1 LRVFISMDTLSRYD
15 IADVISHISSKTVSS
30 GVESQEGDSFGAL
43 LTKAANG
50 IPGPK
55 TEGKVAESGT
65 NSPDFVSALKQTHE
79 KSGESVNSLDEKH
92 HSDLAA
98 LGSFYR
104 GQELGDPPELVA
116 QEKLAAD
123 SNHRIDFK
131 EHPDILNHLKSVST
145 IELESTSKIKH
156 SQSIISGEEE
166 ISISEK
172 LVRVTTLKQKR
183 PVILGPEYDDT
194 KIKSESGREGG
205 LPDYFQENALASNI
219 NSGNKDQEIDRKSH
233 LEVLSP
239 KFNGKIEG
247 TKEFTNDH
255 NLSLNKAKEFSV
267 EEGFSKLSKLEIKGD
282 SEVTEATDIG
292 LEKENQAINVGLEKE
307 NQAIDKRNYLEAEPL
322 KLLEK
327 VDGSKEFKNVQGLLG
342 RAGILRNSELVSGE
356 KHKTPQTKEGV
367 VVSKATNDSLNS
379 KEVKMSELQQK
390 NEKYHTPFYRISQDA
405 RYVEDSHSETKN
417 IINEA
422 NDYSENKKYSYMANG
437 NKYSVPEK
445 GNGVSLGKPAEMPG
459 EKYLLKEL
467 SGEVRT
473 KSEISNLVEI
483 SIKNEKIVP
492 KAELLKTIETSHN
505 LTQKNIDSNIGSVKS
520 ESIEVANQELVTS
533 NQLDRPSVLNRPEIL
548 PKPVS
553 VSNFNS
559 EIRETIIGQL
569 TKSINGVSKFKVAL
583 YPENFGKI
591 SIEISYSESAG
602 LKINMIGDN
611 PEATRI
617 LEQNLPT
624 LRDNLQSEKLSELIV
639 NLNNNRD
646 SQGFNN
652 KNGKS
657 ENGYSGDDAGKEPA
671 SAELVE
677 ASSVNSQEILTL
689 DSDDGLDTYV

>member
-1 LRVFISMDTLSRYD
+1 MDTLSRYD
-15 IADVISHISSKTVSS
+15 IADVISHISSKTVTS
-30 GVESQEGDSFGAL
+30 GVESQDGDSFGAL
-43 LTKAANG
+43 LTKATNG
-50 IPGPK
+50 IPGPN

-65 NSPDFVSALKQTHE
+65 NSPDLVSALKQTHE
-79 KSGESVNSLDEKH
+79 KSGESVKSLEEKH
-92 HSDLAA
+92 QLDLTA

-104 GQELGDPPELVA
+104 GQEFPDPSELVA
-116 QEKLAAD
+116 QGKVVGD

-145 IELESTSKIKH
+145 IELESTSKIENN
-156 SQSIISGEEE
+156 QSVILGEEE

-172 LVRVTTLKQKR
+172 LVRVTTLKHNR

-205 LPDYFQENALASNI
+205 LPDYYQEDARAANI
-219 NSGNKDQEIDRKSH
+219 NPENKDQEINRKNH
-233 LEVLSP
+233 LDVLSP

-267 EEGFSKLSKLEIKGD
+267 DEGFSKLPKLEVKGD
-282 SEVTEATDIG
+282 SEVTEA
-292 LEKENQAINVGLEKE
+292 KHVGLEKE
-307 NQAIDKRNYLEAEPL
+307 NQAIEKRNYLAADSP
-322 KLLEK
+322 KLWEK
-327 VDGSKEFKNVQGLLG
+327 VDGSKEFKNDQGLLN
-342 RAGILRNSELVSGE
+342 RAGILRNSELFSGG
-356 KHKTPQTKEGV
+356 KHKTPQAKEGV
-367 VVSKATNDSLNS
+367 VVSKSINESLDS

-390 NEKYHTPFYRISQDA
+390 NKKHHAPFYKIFHEA
-405 RYVEDSHSETKN
+405 RYVKSNHSETKN

-422 NDYSENKKYSYMANG
+422 NDYSENQKYSYMANE
-437 NKYSVPEK
+437 NKYSVSEK
-445 GNGVSLGKPAEMPG
+445 GNSVSLGKPAETLG
-459 EKYLLKEL
+459 EKYQHKEL

-473 KSEISNLVEI
+473 KSEISNPVEI
-483 SIKNEKIVP
+483 LIKSEKIVP
-492 KAELLKTIETSHN
+492 EAELRRTIGKSHN
-505 LTQKNIDSNIGSVKS
+505 STQKNNDSNIGSVKS
-520 ESIEVANQELVTS
+520 ETIEVANQELFSS
-533 NQLDRPSVLNRPEIL
+533 NQLDRSSVLNRPEIL
-548 PKPVS
+548 PKPVL

-559 EIRETIIGQL
+559 EIRETIVGQL
-569 TKSINGVSKFKVAL
+569 AKSINGVSKFKVAL

-591 SIEISYSESAG
+591 NIEISYSESAG

-639 NLNNNRD
+639 HLNHSRD
-646 SQGFNN
+646 SHGFNN

-657 ENGYSGDDAGKEPA
+657 ENEYSGDDSGKEPA

-677 ASSVNSQEILTL
+677 PSSANSQENLTL
-689 DSDDGLDTYV
+689 GSDDGLDTYV

>member
-1 LRVFISMDTLSRYD
+1 MDTLSRYD
-15 IADVISHISSKTVSS
+15 IADVVSHMSSKTATS
-30 GVESQEGDSFGAL
+30 GVESEEGDSFGAL
-43 LTKAANG
+43 LTKATNG
-50 IPGPK
+50 IPGLN

-145 IELESTSKIKH
+145 IELESTSKIENNK
-156 SQSIISGEEE
+156 SVILGEEE
-166 ISISEK
+166 LSISEK
-172 LVRVTTLKQKR
+172 LIRVTTLKHKR

-205 LPDYFQENALASNI
+205 LPNYYQEDARAANI
-219 NSGNKDQEIDRKSH
+219 NSENKDQEINRKNH
-233 LEVLSP
+233 LDVLSP
-239 KFNGKIEG
+239 KFNGEIEG
-247 TKEFTNDH
+247 TEEFTNNH
-255 NLSLNKAKEFSV
+255 KLSLNKAKEFSV
-267 EEGFSKLSKLEIKGD
+267 DEGFSKLPKLEVKGD
-282 SEVTEATDIG
+282 SEVTEAKHAG
-292 LEKENQAINVGLEKE
+292 PEKEKQAV
-307 NQAIDKRNYLEAEPL
+307 DKRNYLAADSPNL
-322 KLLEK
+322 REK
-327 VDGSKEFKNVQGLLG
+327 VDGSKEFKNDQGLLN
-342 RAGILRNSELVSGE
+342 RAGILRNSELVSDG
-356 KHKTPQTKEGV
+356 KHKTLQAKEGID
-367 VVSKATNDSLNS
+367 VSRATNEPLESE
-379 KEVKMSELQQK
+379 EVKIPELQQK
-390 NEKYHTPFYRISQDA
+390 NKKYHAPFYKISHEA
-405 RYVEDSHSETKN
+405 RYAASSRSETKN

-422 NDYSENKKYSYMANG
+422 NDYSENQKYSYMNNE

-445 GNGVSLGKPAEMPG
+445 SNGVSLGKPTEMLG
-459 EKYLLKEL
+459 EKYEFKDL
-467 SGEVRT
+467 SGAVRT
-473 KSEISNLVEI
+473 KPEISNPVEI
-483 SIKNEKIVP
+483 LIKNEKI
-492 KAELLKTIETSHN
+492 ALKSEFLRTIETSHN
-505 LTQKNIDSNIGSVKS
+505 LTQNNIDSNISSVKS
-520 ESIEVANQELVTS
+520 EAIEVVNQELFSS
-533 NQLDRPSVLNRPEIL
+533 NQLDKPSVLNRSEIL

-559 EIRETIIGQL
+559 EIQETIIGQL

-657 ENGYSGDDAGKEPA
+657 ENEYSGDDAGKETNP
-671 SAELVE
+671 AELVDS
-677 ASSVNSQEILTL
+677 SSVNSQENLAL
-689 DSDDGLDTYV
+689 GSGDGLDTYV

>member
-15 IADVISHISSKTVSS
+15 IADVVSHMSSKTVTS

-43 LTKAANG
+43 LTKATNG
-50 IPGPK
+50 IPGLN

-65 NSPDFVSALKQTHE
+65 NSPDLVSALKQTHE
-79 KSGESVNSLDEKH
+79 KSGESVKGLEEKH

-104 GQELGDPPELVA
+104 GQELPDPSDFVD
-116 QEKLAAD
+116 QGKVTAD
-123 SNHRIDFK
+123 SNHRIDF
-131 EHPDILNHLKSVST
+131 EEYPDILNHLKSVST
-145 IELESTSKIKH
+145 IELESTSKIENNK
-156 SQSIISGEEE
+156 SVILGEEE
-166 ISISEK
+166 LSISEN
-172 LVRVTTLKQKR
+172 LIRVTTLKHKR

-205 LPDYFQENALASNI
+205 LPDYYQEDARAANI
-219 NSGNKDQEIDRKSH
+219 NSENKDQEINRKNH
-233 LEVLSP
+233 LDVLSP
-239 KFNGKIEG
+239 KFNGEIEG
-247 TKEFTNDH
+247 TEEFTNDH
-255 NLSLNKAKEFSV
+255 KLSLNKAKEFSV
-267 EEGFSKLSKLEIKGD
+267 DEGFSKLPKLEVKGD
-282 SEVTEATDIG
+282 SEVTEAKHVG
-292 LEKENQAINVGLEKE
+292 PEKEKQAV
-307 NQAIDKRNYLEAEPL
+307 DKRNYLAADSPNL
-322 KLLEK
+322 REK
-327 VDGSKEFKNVQGLLG
+327 MDGSKEFKNDQGLLN
-342 RAGILRNSELVSGE
+342 RAGILRNSELFSDG
-356 KHKTPQTKEGV
+356 KHKTLQAKEGID
-367 VVSKATNDSLNS
+367 VSRATNEPLESE
-379 KEVKMSELQQK
+379 EVK
-390 NEKYHTPFYRISQDA
+390 ISHEA
-405 RYVEDSHSETKN
+405 RYAASSRSETKN

-422 NDYSENKKYSYMANG
+422 NDYSENQKYSYMNNE
-437 NKYSVPEK
+437 NKYGVPEK
-445 GNGVSLGKPAEMPG
+445 SNGVSLGKPTEMLG
-459 EKYLLKEL
+459 EKYEFKDL

-473 KSEISNLVEI
+473 KPEISNPVEI
-483 SIKNEKIVP
+483 LVKNEKI
-492 KAELLKTIETSHN
+492 ALKPEFLRTIKTSHN
-505 LTQKNIDSNIGSVKS
+505 LTQNNIDSNISSVKS
-520 ESIEVANQELVTS
+520 EAIEVVNQELFSS
-533 NQLDRPSVLNRPEIL
+533 NQLDKPSVLNRSEIL

-559 EIRETIIGQL
+559 EIQETIIGQL

-657 ENGYSGDDAGKEPA
+657 ENEYSGDDAGKETNP
-671 SAELVE
+671 AELVDP
-677 ASSVNSQEILTL
+677 SSVNSQENLAL
-689 DSDDGLDTYV
+689 GSDDGLDTYV

>member
-1 LRVFISMDTLSRYD
+1 MDTLSRYD
-15 IADVISHISSKTVSS
+15 IADVVSHMSSKTATS

-43 LTKAANG
+43 LTKATNG
-50 IPGPK
+50 IPGLN

-65 NSPDFVSALKQTHE
+65 NSPDLFSALKQTHE
-79 KSGESVNSLDEKH
+79 KSGESVKGLEEKH

-104 GQELGDPPELVA
+104 GQELPDPSDFVD
-116 QEKLAAD
+116 QGKVAAD

-131 EHPDILNHLKSVST
+131 EYPDILNHLKSVST
-145 IELESTSKIKH
+145 IELESTSKIENNK
-156 SQSIISGEEE
+156 SVILGEEE
-166 ISISEK
+166 LSISEK
-172 LVRVTTLKQKR
+172 LIRVTTLKHKR

-205 LPDYFQENALASNI
+205 LPNYYQEDARAANI
-219 NSGNKDQEIDRKSH
+219 NSENKDQEINRKNH
-233 LEVLSP
+233 LDVLSP
-239 KFNGKIEG
+239 KFNGEIEG
-247 TKEFTNDH
+247 TEEFTNDH
-255 NLSLNKAKEFSV
+255 KLSLNKAKEFSV
-267 EEGFSKLSKLEIKGD
+267 DEGFSKLPKLEVKGD
-282 SEVTEATDIG
+282 SEVTEAKHAG
-292 LEKENQAINVGLEKE
+292 PEKEKQAV
-307 NQAIDKRNYLEAEPL
+307 DKRNYLAADSPNL
-322 KLLEK
+322 REK
-327 VDGSKEFKNVQGLLG
+327 VDGSKEFKNDQGLLN
-342 RAGILRNSELVSGE
+342 RAGILRNSELVSDG
-356 KHKTPQTKEGV
+356 KHKTLQAKEGID
-367 VVSKATNDSLNS
+367 VSRATNEPLESE
-379 KEVKMSELQQK
+379 EVKIPELQQK
-390 NEKYHTPFYRISQDA
+390 NKKYHAPFYKISHEA
-405 RYVEDSHSETKN
+405 RYAASSRSETKN

-422 NDYSENKKYSYMANG
+422 NDYSENQKYSYMNNE

-445 GNGVSLGKPAEMPG
+445 SNGVSLGKSAEMLG
-459 EKYLLKEL
+459 EKYEFKDL

-473 KSEISNLVEI
+473 KPEISNPVEI
-483 SIKNEKIVP
+483 LIKNEKI
-492 KAELLKTIETSHN
+492 ALKSEFLRTIETSHN
-505 LTQKNIDSNIGSVKS
+505 LTQNNIDSNISSVKS
-520 ESIEVANQELVTS
+520 EAIEVVNQELFSS
-533 NQLDRPSVLNRPEIL
+533 NQLDKPSVLNRSEIL

-559 EIRETIIGQL
+559 EIQETIIGQL

-657 ENGYSGDDAGKEPA
+657 ENEYSGDDAGKETNP
-671 SAELVE
+671 AELVDS
-677 ASSVNSQEILTL
+677 SSVNSQENLAL
-689 DSDDGLDTYV
+689 GSGDGLDTYV

>member
-1 LRVFISMDTLSRYD
+1 MRVFISMDTLSRYD
-15 IADVISHISSKTVSS
+15 IADVISHISSKTVTS

-43 LTKAANG
+43 LTKATNG
-50 IPGPK
+50 IPGSN

-65 NSPDFVSALKQTHE
+65 NSPDFVSAVQQTHE
-79 KSGESVNSLDEKH
+79 KSGESVKSLEEKH
-92 HSDLAA
+92 PSDLVA
-98 LGSFYR
+98 LGSFDR
-104 GQELGDPPELVA
+104 GQELPDPSKLVA
-116 QEKLAAD
+116 QDKEAAEL
-123 SNHRIDFK
+123 NHRIDFK

-156 SQSIISGEEE
+156 SRSVISGEEE
-166 ISISEK
+166 ISTSEK
-172 LVRVTTLKQKR
+172 LVRVTTLKHKR

-205 LPDYFQENALASNI
+205 LPDYYQEGESAANI
-219 NSGNKDQEIDRKSH
+219 NFRNKDQEIDEKNH
-233 LEVLSP
+233 LGVLSP
-239 KFNGKIEG
+239 KLNGKIEG
-247 TKEFTNDH
+247 AQEFTNDS

-267 EEGFSKLSKLEIKGD
+267 DEGISKVPKLKVKGD
-282 SEVTEATDIG
+282 SEVTEA
-292 LEKENQAINVGLEKE
+292 QHVGLEKE
-307 NQAIDKRNYLEAEPL
+307 NQAIDKRNYLAADSP
-322 KLLEK
+322 KLWEK
-327 VDGSKEFKNVQGLLG
+327 AGGSKEFKNDLGLLN
-342 RAGILRNSELVSGE
+342 RAGILRNSEFFIGE
-356 KHKTPQTKEGV
+356 NRQTPQTKEGV
-367 VVSKATNDSLNS
+367 VFSKSTNDSLDF

-390 NEKYHTPFYRISQDA
+390 NKKRHAPFYKISHEA
-405 RYVEDSHSETKN
+405 RYMTGNYSETKN

-422 NDYSENKKYSYMANG
+422 NDDSENQKYSYTANE

-445 GNGVSLGKPAEMPG
+445 SNGVSLGKPAEMLG
-459 EKYLLKEL
+459 KKYQFKEL

-473 KSEISNLVEI
+473 KSEISNPVEI
-483 SIKNEKIVP
+483 LIKNEKVVS

-505 LTQKNIDSNIGSVKS
+505 LNLKNIDPNISSVKS
-520 ESIEVANQELVTS
+520 ESIEVANQEIFTS
-533 NQLDRPSVLNRPEIL
+533 NQLDKPSVLNRPEIL
-548 PKPVS
+548 QKPVS

-559 EIRETIIGQL
+559 EIRETIVGQL
-569 TKSINGVSKFKVAL
+569 TKSVNGVSKFKVAL

-639 NLNNNRD
+639 NLNNSRD
-646 SQGFNN
+646 SQSFNN

-657 ENGYSGDDAGKEPA
+657 ENGYSGDDAGKGPA

-677 ASSVNSQEILTL
+677 PSSLNTQENLTL
-689 DSDDGLDTYV
+689 GLDDGLDTYV

>member
-1 LRVFISMDTLSRYD
+1 MDILSRYD
-15 IADVISHISSKTVSS
+15 IADVVSHMSSKTVTS

-43 LTKAANG
+43 LTKATNG
-50 IPGPK
+50 IPGLN

-65 NSPDFVSALKQTHE
+65 NSPDHVSALKQTHE
-79 KSGESVNSLDEKH
+79 KSGESVKGLEEKH

-98 LGSFYR
+98 LSSFYR
-104 GQELGDPPELVA
+104 GQGLPDPSELVA
-116 QEKLAAD
+116 QEKVAAD

-156 SQSIISGEEE
+156 SQSVISGEEE

-172 LVRVTTLKQKR
+172 LLRVTTLKHKR

-205 LPDYFQENALASNI
+205 LPDYYQEDARAANI
-219 NSGNKDQEIDRKSH
+219 NSENKDQEINRKNH
-233 LEVLSP
+233 LDVLSP
-239 KFNGKIEG
+239 KFNGEIEG
-247 TKEFTNDH
+247 SEEFTNDH
-255 NLSLNKAKEFSV
+255 KLSLNKAKEFSV
-267 EEGFSKLSKLEIKGD
+267 DEGFSKLPKLEVKGD
-282 SEVTEATDIG
+282 SEVTEAKYVG
-292 LEKENQAINVGLEKE
+292 PEKGKQAV
-307 NQAIDKRNYLEAEPL
+307 DKRNYLAADSPNL
-322 KLLEK
+322 REK
-327 VDGSKEFKNVQGLLG
+327 VDGSKEFKNDQGLLN
-342 RAGILRNSELVSGE
+342 RAGILRNSELVSDG
-356 KHKTPQTKEGV
+356 KHKTLQAKEGID
-367 VVSKATNDSLNS
+367 VSRATNEPLESE
-379 KEVKMSELQQK
+379 EVKISELQQK
-390 NEKYHTPFYRISQDA
+390 NKKYHAPFYKISHEA
-405 RYVEDSHSETKN
+405 RYAASSRSETKN

-422 NDYSENKKYSYMANG
+422 NDYSENQKYSYMNNE

-445 GNGVSLGKPAEMPG
+445 SNGVSLGKSTEMLG
-459 EKYLLKEL
+459 EKYEFKDL

-473 KSEISNLVEI
+473 KPEISNPVEI
-483 SIKNEKIVP
+483 LIKNEKI
-492 KAELLKTIETSHN
+492 ALKSEFLRTIEKSHN
-505 LTQKNIDSNIGSVKS
+505 LTQNNIDSNISSVKS
-520 ESIEVANQELVTS
+520 EAIEVVNQELFSS
-533 NQLDRPSVLNRPEIL
+533 NQLDKPSVLNRSEIL

-559 EIRETIIGQL
+559 EIQETIIGQL

-657 ENGYSGDDAGKEPA
+657 ENEYSGDDAGKETNP
-671 SAELVE
+671 AELVDS
-677 ASSVNSQEILTL
+677 SSVNSQENLAL
-689 DSDDGLDTYV
+689 GSGDGLDTYV

>member
-1 LRVFISMDTLSRYD
+1 MRVFISMDTLSRYD
-15 IADVISHISSKTVSS
+15 IADVISHISSKTVTS

-43 LTKAANG
+43 LTKATNG
-50 IPGPK
+50 IPGPN

-79 KSGESVNSLDEKH
+79 KSGESVKSLEEKH
-92 HSDLAA
+92 HSDLVA
-98 LGSFYR
+98 LGSFDQ
-104 GQELGDPPELVA
+104 GQELPDPSELVA
-116 QEKLAAD
+116 QDKVEAD

-145 IELESTSKIKH
+145 IGLESTSKIKH
-156 SQSIISGEEE
+156 SRSVISGEDE

-172 LVRVTTLKQKR
+172 LVRVTTLKHKR

-194 KIKSESGREGG
+194 KIKSESGREGA
-205 LPDYFQENALASNI
+205 LPDYYQEGARAANI
-219 NSGNKDQEIDRKSH
+219 NFGNKDQEIDRKNH

-247 TKEFTNDH
+247 EHEFTNNY

-267 EEGFSKLSKLEIKGD
+267 DEGFSKLPKLEVKGD
-282 SEVTEATDIG
+282 IEVTEAQHVG
-292 LEKENQAINVGLEKE
+292 PEKENQAV
-307 NQAIDKRNYLEAEPL
+307 DKRNHLAADSP
-322 KLLEK
+322 KLWEK
-327 VDGSKEFKNVQGLLG
+327 AGGSKEFKNDQGLLN
-342 RAGILRNSELVSGE
+342 RAGILRNSEFVSGE
-356 KHKTPQTKEGV
+356 NPQAPQTKEEV
-367 VVSKATNDSLNS
+367 VVSKATNDSLDF
-379 KEVKMSELQQK
+379 KEDKMSELQQK
-390 NEKYHTPFYRISQDA
+390 NKKYHAPFYKISHEAQYMA
-405 RYVEDSHSETKN
+405 GSHNETKN

-422 NDYSENKKYSYMANG
+422 NDYSKNQKYSYMANE
-437 NKYSVPEK
+437 NKYSVPGK
-445 GNGVSLGKPAEMPG
+445 GNGVSLGKPAETLG
-459 EKYLLKEL
+459 EKHQLKEL
-467 SGEVRT
+467 SGEVRA
-473 KSEISNLVEI
+473 KSEIKNPVEI
-483 SIKNEKIVP
+483 LITNEKVVP

-505 LTQKNIDSNIGSVKS
+505 LTQKNIDPNIGSVKS
-520 ESIEVANQELVTS
+520 ESIEIANQEIFTS

-548 PKPVS
+548 QKPVS

-559 EIRETIIGQL
+559 EIRETIVGQL

-646 SQGFNN
+646 SQSFNN

-657 ENGYSGDDAGKEPA
+657 ENEYSGDDAGKEPA
-671 SAELVE
+671 SSELAEP
-677 ASSVNSQEILTL
+677 SSVNSQENLTL
-689 DSDDGLDTYV
+689 GSDDGLDTYV